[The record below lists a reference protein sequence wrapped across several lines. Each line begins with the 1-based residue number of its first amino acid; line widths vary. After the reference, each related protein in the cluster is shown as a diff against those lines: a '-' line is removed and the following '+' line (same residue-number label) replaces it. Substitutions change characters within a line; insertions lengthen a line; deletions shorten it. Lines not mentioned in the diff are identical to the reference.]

1 MRIEAGRIQQQ
12 AVSAY
17 DRQSPHKAEAALA
30 LLASR
35 RSEVAVKLGPFSVGY
50 ETETAPDPRAA
61 AREAAALLARVQA
74 FEFGDALDAAE
85 VGRALGARSAY
96 ASNAAV
102 QSDAG
107 LVAGQFAGVPGAGGS
122 ATADETQ
129 QPRPTRSPAAGA
141 RAYGGVARRVD
152 VPNMLS
158 ARV

>member
-35 RSEVAVKLGPFSVGY
+35 RSEVAVKLGPFSVRY

-85 VGRALGARSAY
+85 VGRALGARSA
-96 ASNAAV
+96 
-102 QSDAG
+102 
-107 LVAGQFAGVPGAGGS
+107 
-122 ATADETQ
+122 
-129 QPRPTRSPAAGA
+129 
-141 RAYGGVARRVD
+141 
-152 VPNMLS
+152 
-158 ARV
+158 

>member
-12 AVSAY
+12 AFSAY

-35 RSEVAVKLGPFSVGY
+35 RSEVAIKLGPFSVRY

-74 FEFGDALDAAE
+74 FDFGDALDAAG
-85 VGRALGARSAY
+85 VGQALGARSAY
-96 ASNAAV
+96 AANASV
-102 QSDAG
+102 LAG
-107 LVAGQFAGVPGAGGS
+107 GEQVAGQGAGAQVAGGGAAS
-122 ATADETQ
+122 DETQ
-129 QPRPTRSPAAGA
+129 QPRATRSPAAGA
-141 RAYGGVARRVD
+141 RAYGDVARRAT
-152 VPNMLS
+152 VPTMLS